1 MLKKQI
7 KGVKIAGYA
16 QLQDVEVEVL
26 SIVLAGTVMTVQYK
40 VRPESVDGVVLPP
53 IKEGNVAIDTPA
65 QLAAGISQVF
75 DLYLPGMLA
84 KIGQAPESEST
95 PQVAE

>member
-7 KGVKIAGYA
+7 KAVKIAGYA

-26 SIVLAGTVMTVQYK
+26 SIVLAGASMTVQYK
-40 VRPESVDGVVLPP
+40 VRPENTDGVVLPA
-53 IKEGNVAIDTPA
+53 IREGSVSIDTPA
-65 QLAAGISQVF
+65 QLATGISQIF

-84 KIGQAPESEST
+84 KIGQAPVEPVEPT
-95 PQVAE
+95 